1 MLGRFS
7 WQQNKRPA
15 LRAVCLL
22 AACAAARAVPVCA
35 TWRDDRPPGSDF
47 WCLLESS
54 AEFFSIFNRS
64 TSRFPTSNAQAEAE
78 AEAGFCPVISSR
90 STTTWPVNCVM
101 FLQNRAQAR
110 CSAVCG

>member
-1 MLGRFS
+1 MLGRLS

-64 TSRFPTSNAQAEAE
+64 TNRCPTASAEAV
-78 AEAGFCPVISSR
+78 FCPVISSR
-90 STTTWPVNCVM
+90 STTTCPVHGVALLLN
-101 FLQNRAQAR
+101 FAPAR
-110 CSAVCG
+110 CNAVCG